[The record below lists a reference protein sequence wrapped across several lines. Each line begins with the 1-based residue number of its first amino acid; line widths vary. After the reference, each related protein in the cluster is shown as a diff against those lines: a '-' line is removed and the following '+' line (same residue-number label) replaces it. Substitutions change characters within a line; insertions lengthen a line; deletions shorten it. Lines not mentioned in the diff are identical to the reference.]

1 MVMQDDILILKSDI
15 SKTFLLFPK
24 FFIEQRGKKLEMVT
38 VKLCIL
44 KMQIPMNF
52 IRISH
57 QFVYHVKVK
66 FCNAWEIDT
75 DFG

>member
-15 SKTFLLFPK
+15 SKTFLFFPK
-24 FFIEQRGKKLEMVT
+24 FFEQRGKKLEMVT